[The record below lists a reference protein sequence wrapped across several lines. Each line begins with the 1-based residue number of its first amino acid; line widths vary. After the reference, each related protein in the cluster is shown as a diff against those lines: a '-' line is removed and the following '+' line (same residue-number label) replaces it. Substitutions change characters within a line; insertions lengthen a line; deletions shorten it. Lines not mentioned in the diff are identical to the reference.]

1 MGERSFLREGMIRTM
16 DGDDERNPPTDDG
29 LRRRGLQGR
38 LRWIN
43 GMTGS
48 ILAFAIGAVFIAA
61 GSYGLAQHST
71 ARPFQTLA
79 WPDGLC
85 IACLIVGLILLSLLI
100 MQTMRYAGA
109 SRSRV

>member
-1 MGERSFLREGMIRTM
+1 MIRTM

-48 ILAFAIGAVFIAA
+48 ILAFAIGAVFTAA